1 MSLLISIMNHLV
13 ERVRSRKSLYKKQ
26 DSVDVSMT
34 TQQKEFYLEPMGGQ
48 GFHLRGL
55 LGQGL
60 QVDLLRD
67 PPFPACALDDTRR
80 SGLDLLRPGGPLH
93 RLWGPPILG
102 AKLRLLRGEEEGVL
116 PRRSPPLLG
125 QPSGPAR
132 LSLGLVRLGV

>member
-1 MSLLISIMNHLV
+1 MCFWINVINQLV
-13 ERVRSRKSLYKKQ
+13 ERVRSSYRKQ
-26 DSVDVSMT
+26 DSVDVSVT
-34 TQQKEFYLEPMGGQ
+34 TQQKEFYLEPVGGQ

-67 PPFPACALDDTRR
+67 PPLPACALDDPRR

-93 RLWGPPILG
+93 RLGDPPVLG
-102 AKLRLLRGEEEGVL
+102 AELRLLRREEEGVL
-116 PRRSPPLLG
+116 PRRSPPFLG